1 MRHYSKGVFWIRIH
15 TLLDREFDKMLL
27 DESPAYRNDIVHIT
41 RVYSSMDRMLVSGTK
56 DLGSTP
62 SKPTSF

>member
-1 MRHYSKGVFWIRIH
+1 
-15 TLLDREFDKMLL
+15 MLL

-62 SKPTSF
+62 SKPTSL